1 MNNINRKIVST
12 KVTKE
17 VLVLVSN
24 EDIAI
29 GTSDVTDLNTF
40 HISERH
46 TDVTAYTLSEKLVI
60 ILSQATKTLK
70 KTTQKFLCSVVIMLA
85 RR

>member
-40 HISERH
+40 QSSERH
-46 TDVTAYTLSEKLVI
+46 KYSIAYDFSE
-60 ILSQATKTLK
+60 
-70 KTTQKFLCSVVIMLA
+70 
-85 RR
+85 

>member
-1 MNNINRKIVST
+1 M

-17 VLVLVSN
+17 EPVFVRN
-24 EDIAI
+24 KEQDI
-29 GTSDVTDLNTF
+29 GNSDVPDLNTF